1 MILNQ
6 RTNNVRRKKLD
17 IKTIFII
24 ILGVLLIIS
33 IFRGIKTNQVSNFDL
48 LHEQNENL
56 HKMNDSLIKNNSILQ
71 DQRDSIHMELGK
83 KMIELDATN
92 IEIEKLKKLRIGIR
106 NNVKNMTSDSVANG
120 FNDYLDRRR

>member
-1 MILNQ
+1 MSEE
-6 RTNNVRRKKLD
+6 KKLD

-56 HKMNDSLIKNNSILQ
+56 HKMNDSLIKNNSNLQ